1 MGMTAKAQIEIMI
14 RSRFPDVIAEHQFH
28 PTRRWRFDWALPDQM
43 VAFEF
48 EGGVF
53 VQGRHSRGLGLS
65 ADAVKY
71 NTAQLMGWRVFRFTA
86 AHVKGHAK
94 EILDDVEYQIGIG

>member
-1 MGMTAKAQIEIMI
+1 MNAKDAIDIMI
-14 RSRFPDVIAEHQFH
+14 RARFPDVVTEYRFH
-28 PTRRWRFDWALPDQM
+28 PTRKWRFDYALPDTKI
-43 VAFEF
+43 AFEF

-53 VQGRHSRGLGLS
+53 IQGRHSRGTGLS
-65 ADAVKY
+65 EDAVKY

-94 EILDDVEYQIGIG
+94 EILEGI